1 MPRELGC
8 LVDAL
13 LRAGF
18 HVELCSVHTTSYHAV
33 IFNSFKQ
40 EVGDVAYRSAEDEPH
55 EWAQGLSYAGYVCTL
70 DPITYLVTAAAHGLL
85 EAGG

>member
-18 HVELCSVHTTSYHAV
+18 RVELRSVHTASYHAV
-33 IFNSFKQ
+33 IFNGFKQ
-40 EVGDVAYRSAEDEPH
+40 EVGDIEYRSAEDEPH
-55 EWAQGLSYAGYVCTL
+55 GWAQGLSYAGYVRAL

-85 EAGG
+85 DAGG